1 MESNGENKKVERQSS
16 SFRLRSPS
24 LNALRL
30 QRIFDLFDK
39 NGDGL
44 ITLDE
49 LSQALSRLGLDA
61 DLSDLK
67 STVESYIQPGNTG
80 LDFDDFTSLHKT
92 LDESFFGGAG
102 DCYESS
108 PDSAAAEEADLAEA
122 FKVFDENGDGFI
134 SARELQAVLKKL
146 GLPEG
151 SEMER
156 VEKMIVSVDRNQ
168 DGRVDFSEFKNMMR
182 IVLIVLEDL
191 AESMGRLRLVHVES
205 MVLLITL
212 DPPNSAAYGVAKQH
226 LQFREIVAWD
236 VAAALQGLL
245 NQEQCIRLQ
254 VTA

>member
-1 MESNGENKKVERQSS
+1 MLQVTTKKKTMESNGENDKKVERQSS

-39 NGDGL
+39 NGDGF
-44 ITLDE
+44 ITVDE
-49 LSQALSRLGLDA
+49 LNQALSRLGLDA
-61 DLSDLK
+61 DLSVSDLK

-80 LDFDDFTSLHKT
+80 LDFDDFSSLHKT

-102 DCYESS
+102 ECGESS
-108 PDSAAAEEADLAEA
+108 PDLAAAAEEADLAEA

-156 VEKMIVSVDRNQ
+156 VEKMIDSVDRNQ
-168 DGRVDFSEFKNMMR
+168 DGRVDFFEFKNMMR
-182 IVLIVLEDL
+182 TVVVP
-191 AESMGRLRLVHVES
+191 S
-205 MVLLITL
+205 
-212 DPPNSAAYGVAKQH
+212 
-226 LQFREIVAWD
+226 
-236 VAAALQGLL
+236 
-245 NQEQCIRLQ
+245 
-254 VTA
+254 